1 MKVLKKEISI
11 LQKRKNEHLLI
22 IGTIIGLIC
31 INYRCIQTITA
42 KSNVPSNQ
50 EHLKVKCNLKTRV
63 HFYEVTTNIFSIY
76 LMFIFSSGEAAFKTL
91 NTSFGWAKNPMI
103 HRLPDLEKDI
113 PVTLVYG
120 SKSWVDNATGY
131 HIKYLRNESYV
142 EVAVSYFVIHL
153 HHL

>member
-1 MKVLKKEISI
+1 MYLQTKNIKK
-11 LQKRKNEHLLI
+11 
-22 IGTIIGLIC
+22 
-31 INYRCIQTITA
+31 Y
-42 KSNVPSNQ
+42 NVN
-50 EHLKVKCNLKTRV
+50 VKL
-63 HFYEVTTNIFSIY
+63 HFYEETTNFFQHIWWLF
-76 LMFIFSSGEAAFKTL
+76 FSSGEAAFKTL

-142 EVAVSYFVIHL
+142 EVAVSYFEIHL

>member
-1 MKVLKKEISI
+1 MYPQTKNIKKWNVIVNVKLESIFMKR
-11 LQKRKNEHLLI
+11 Q
-22 IGTIIGLIC
+22 
-31 INYRCIQTITA
+31 Q
-42 KSNVPSNQ
+42 
-50 EHLKVKCNLKTRV
+50 
-63 HFYEVTTNIFSIY
+63 FYFFFNIFHG
-76 LMFIFSSGEAAFKTL
+76 FFSSGEAAFKTL

-153 HHL
+153 HL

>member
-1 MKVLKKEISI
+1 MKK
-11 LQKRKNEHLLI
+11 Q
-22 IGTIIGLIC
+22 
-31 INYRCIQTITA
+31 Q
-42 KSNVPSNQ
+42 
-50 EHLKVKCNLKTRV
+50 
-63 HFYEVTTNIFSIY
+63 IFFQHIWW
-76 LMFIFSSGEAAFKTL
+76 LFFSSGEAAFKTL

-142 EVAVSYFVIHL
+142 EVAVSYFVIYKIKNLYVLILEHRRISWYASAFVNFNAIVAYWE
-153 HHL
+153 

>member
-1 MKVLKKEISI
+1 MYLQTKNIKKYNVNVKLKCIFMKKQQNFFQHIWWL
-11 LQKRKNEHLLI
+11 
-22 IGTIIGLIC
+22 
-31 INYRCIQTITA
+31 
-42 KSNVPSNQ
+42 
-50 EHLKVKCNLKTRV
+50 
-63 HFYEVTTNIFSIY
+63 F
-76 LMFIFSSGEAAFKTL
+76 FSSGEAAFKTL

>member
-1 MKVLKKEISI
+1 
-11 LQKRKNEHLLI
+11 
-22 IGTIIGLIC
+22 
-31 INYRCIQTITA
+31 
-42 KSNVPSNQ
+42 
-50 EHLKVKCNLKTRV
+50 
-63 HFYEVTTNIFSIY
+63 
-76 LMFIFSSGEAAFKTL
+76 
-91 NTSFGWAKNPMI
+91 MI